1 MAFLHGFSISW
12 FQFSHFS
19 SFFYVFFQLGL
30 LSSKQ
35 IMSVFKFILKSKNNL
50 NKECEKINTKLHA
63 KLHAL
68 HAQKNSYSFY
78 AKFIKF
84 AQTKKIV
91 FSSLFFHCKKR
102 AQEEEEENNKKTNIF
117 ETMTKSQISGIA
129 KTKIKV
135 KSRWKIGCWFWV
147 VCFSCV
153 DSSF

>member
-35 IMSVFKFILKSKNNL
+35 IMSVSKFILKSKNNL

-84 AQTKKIV
+84 AQTKKM
-91 FSSLFFHCKKR
+91 FFLLFFFIVRNERRKKK
-102 AQEEEEENNKKTNIF
+102 KKT
-117 ETMTKSQISGIA
+117 
-129 KTKIKV
+129 IKKQTSLKQWRNPKLV
-135 KSRWKIGCWFWV
+135 GLQKPKLK
-147 VCFSCV
+147 
-153 DSSF
+153 